1 MMPDIEELIRQQERR
16 VEVAT
21 RIWQFSNPEQQMVRY
36 AKLIAE
42 QAELERLKAQAN
54 AS

>member
-1 MMPDIEELIRQQERR
+1 MSDLDERIRQQERA

-21 RIWQFSNPEQQMVRY
+21 RIWQFSPQQQQSMRY

-42 QAELERLKAQAN
+42 QQELERLKAMVSAT
-54 AS
+54 